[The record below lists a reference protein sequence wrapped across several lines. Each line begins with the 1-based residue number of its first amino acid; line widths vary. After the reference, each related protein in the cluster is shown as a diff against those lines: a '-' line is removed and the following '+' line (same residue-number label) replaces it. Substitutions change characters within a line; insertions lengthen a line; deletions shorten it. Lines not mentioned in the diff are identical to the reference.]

1 MYHHQTDSQQSYHVP
16 NEPYTPIRLRPPRT
30 ESIFSSEIYLVDN
43 TAATAGSGWGSAP
56 PLFAQDVRI
65 DGWAVVGDGAN
76 PRRESVCVVVNSDLV
91 SNPRHT
97 TTELQSSSCSRKTM
111 LGASQVGSLKKVG
124 VGSGAYVVYD
134 IIITTREGTTMKI
147 LKRYSAFEE
156 LWEGLMSSIAVCL
169 YLNFFKIFINSIYF
183 TSLLFTLRF
192 PISPQRL
199 L

>member
-1 MYHHQTDSQQSYHVP
+1 MSDSQQSPSYESDHALKAP
-16 NEPYTPIRLRPPRT
+16 NEPYTPIRLRAPRT

-43 TAATAGSGWGSAP
+43 TAATAGSGWCSAP

-76 PRRESVCVVVNSDLV
+76 PRRESVCVAVNSDIV
-91 SNPRHT
+91 PNPSDS
-97 TTELQSSSCSRKTM
+97 TTEHSSSCSRKSM

-134 IIITTREGTTMKI
+134 IIITTREGPTMKI

-156 LWEGLMSSIAVCL
+156 LWEGLMSSIAVG
-169 YLNFFKIFINSIYF
+169 
-183 TSLLFTLRF
+183 
-192 PISPQRL
+192 
-199 L
+199 